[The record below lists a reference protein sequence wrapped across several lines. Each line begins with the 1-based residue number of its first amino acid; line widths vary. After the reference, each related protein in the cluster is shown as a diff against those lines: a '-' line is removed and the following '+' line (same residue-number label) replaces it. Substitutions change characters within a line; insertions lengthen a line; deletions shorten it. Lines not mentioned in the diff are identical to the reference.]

1 MTREVTLV
9 KVDKSNEFVGIKIEN
24 DNVKLFIPQVFR
36 EEKENIKNDRLLFL
50 KSLALAKTFD
60 KQSVK
65 KGTMQTMMSGLLILI
80 YGSFVI
86 FLKMD
91 IITIEK
97 KYILDLI
104 VEKLIEKNIKT
115 DAYILRWKY
124 HL

>member
-1 MTREVTLV
+1 MITMTREVTLV

-60 KQSVK
+60 KQSEK
-65 KGTMQTMMSGLLILI
+65 KGTMRTMMSGLLILI

-86 FLKMD
+86 SFKMD

-97 KYILDLI
+97 KYTLDLI
-104 VEKLIEKNIKT
+104 VEKLIGNV
-115 DAYILRWKY
+115 
-124 HL
+124 H